1 MALTLRGSGQV
12 SADNYEIDSDG
23 SMGIGTSSPTAYTGY
38 STIGLNGPNGG
49 VLEFKKNDTQM
60 SRISN
65 ASDAALQFATSDT
78 ERMRIRSDG
87 NIHINTTTPD
97 LVGATT
103 SLTIGGSSFGG
114 DGMLSLQSGWG
125 GATYGRLFA
134 NGGKL
139 KIGNPQSNDVELYT
153 ANLTRLKIDA
163 SGYVT
168 TPNQPA
174 FMAHGN
180 NGWQISA
187 GGANIPFGGV
197 TFNNSGSYNTST
209 SKFTAP
215 VAGKYMFITTLY
227 QDNSYDCRLCMTI
240 NGAQLSSF
248 GDVIPYGYTRGVA
261 TSGQTTLSIQY
272 IANLNLNDYVEVRQ
286 RASYGDA
293 RIYTPHSHFGGYLI
307 G

>member
-1 MALTLRGSGQV
+1 MALTRVKFNDNVTINGNVGV
-12 SADNYEIDSDG
+12 S
-23 SMGIGTSSPTAYTGY
+23 TSSFNSKLEVKGPGGNGTVRVIPASANAEASIGYYQDTTG
-38 STIGLNGPNGG
+38 SNMTSRWVAGVGGWGHTNEFTIGN
-49 VLEFKKNDTQM
+49 
-60 SRISN
+60 
-65 ASDAALQFATSDT
+65 DAAA
-78 ERMRIRSDG
+78 
-87 NIHINTTTPD
+87 
-97 LVGATT
+97 
-103 SLTIGGSSFGG
+103 
-114 DGMLSLQSGWG
+114 
-125 GATYGRLFA
+125 
-134 NGGKL
+134 KL
-139 KIGNPQSNDVELYT
+139 KIST
-153 ANLTRLKIDA
+153 

-168 TPNQPA
+168 TPNVPS

-187 GGANIPFGGV
+187 GGSNIPFGGV
-197 TFNNSGSYNTST
+197 AFNNSGSYNTST